1 MVYTY
6 TNAIHFAL
14 GDADACNGL
23 DELTKAA
30 KEVGKYALGI
40 FRSLLQTDGRSCYFV
55 HYYVLQ
61 FDHN

>member
-1 MVYTY
+1 MVE

-40 FRSLLQTDGRSCYFV
+40 FRSLLQLMAGAATLCIIMFCNLIRIE
-55 HYYVLQ
+55 
-61 FDHN
+61 